1 MIAPRPS
8 STDSTPKPGF
18 PMSPFF
24 GINPVLIDNN
34 VRKILLLLLLLLS
47 SYYYY
52 ACRVKK

>member
-34 VRKILLLLLLLLS
+34 VRKILLLLLLLS